1 MTPETEIPIASQA
14 AACRFARYLALFY
27 AAVFGLAGAHLPFF
41 PVWLKAIDIDPAW
54 IGIIVAVP
62 AATRFTVLPLVTGF
76 AARRPSLRGALIVL
90 ALLTLLGLFVT
101 GLMHQ
106 AVTVFMIF
114 ALTACVW
121 TPILPLTESYALR
134 GVSHYRLHYGPVR
147 LWGSVAFVVGAVGCG
162 VFADLLPARHLIW
175 IMVGLAALG
184 AAASFALQPLATRD
198 AASTG
203 SGGSRHLLRQPGLLA
218 VIVAAALIQGSH
230 AAYYGFASI
239 TWQAAGFSGSTI
251 AGLWVLGVLAE
262 IVLFALSPKLNI
274 SPVAMMVIGSASGVL
289 RWLITAQEPSL
300 ALLAAVQLLHSFTYG
315 MTVLGTMAL
324 LVRLV
329 PDHAM
334 ARAQGYLAALTGFV
348 MSSASVVSGMI
359 YARDAAGIYYL
370 AAVMALVGGGVIWS
384 ARHTLAVRSTP

>member
-1 MTPETEIPIASQA
+1 MAPETEIPIASKPA
-14 AACRFARYLALFY
+14 ASRFARYLALFY

-41 PVWLKAIDIDPAW
+41 PVWLKAIDIDAAW
-54 IGIIVAVP
+54 IGVIVAVP
-62 AATRFTVLPLVTGF
+62 AATRFTVLPLITNY

-90 ALLTLLGLFVT
+90 ASATLLGLFVT

-106 AVTVFMIF
+106 AVAVFVVF
-114 ALTACVW
+114 TLTACVW
-121 TPILPLTESYALR
+121 TPILPLTESYTLR

-162 VFADLLPARHLIW
+162 VFADLLVAQHLIW

-184 AAASFALQPLATRD
+184 AAASFGLQPISARDPATP
-198 AASTG
+198 A

-218 VIVAAALIQGSH
+218 VIAAAALIQGSH

-239 TWQAAGFSGSTI
+239 TWQAAGFGGSTI

-262 IVLFALSPKLNI
+262 IVLFALSPRLSI
-274 SPVAMMVIGSASGVL
+274 SPVVMMAIGSASGVI

-329 PDHAM
+329 PDRSM
-334 ARAQGYLAALTGFV
+334 ATAQGYLAALTGFV
-348 MSSASVVSGMI
+348 MSSASVVSGII
-359 YARDAAGIYYL
+359 YARDAASIYYL
-370 AAVMALVGGGVIWS
+370 AAIMALAGGGVIWQ
-384 ARHTLAVRSTP
+384 ARHTLAIRSAP